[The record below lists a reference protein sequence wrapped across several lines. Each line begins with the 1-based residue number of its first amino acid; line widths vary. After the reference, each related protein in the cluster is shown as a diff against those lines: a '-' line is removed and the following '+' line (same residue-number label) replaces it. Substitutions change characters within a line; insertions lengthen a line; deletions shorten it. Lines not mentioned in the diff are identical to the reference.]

1 MQVFSI
7 ILKGEAFRGADIL
20 KAFEETGCSGITVS
34 EFYLSDPKTYRVMVS
49 YIDSVRVDVESIKTK
64 LQSLGFTPM
73 NISSP

>member
-20 KAFEETGCSGITVS
+20 KALEETGCIGVTVS

-49 YIDSVRVDVESIKTK
+49 YIDSARVDVESIKTK
-64 LQSLGFTPM
+64 LKSLGFTLV
-73 NISSP
+73 NISAP